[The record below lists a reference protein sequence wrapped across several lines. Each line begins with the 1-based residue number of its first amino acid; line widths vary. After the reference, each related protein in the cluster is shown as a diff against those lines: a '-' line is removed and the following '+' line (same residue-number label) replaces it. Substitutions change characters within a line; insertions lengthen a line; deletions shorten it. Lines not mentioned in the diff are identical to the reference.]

1 MSKEVKV
8 AIFTIFIILVF
19 IFGLNYLKGKGFLSK
34 NVHYFAVLENL
45 SGLQVS
51 NPILVNGF
59 KVGIVS
65 KLDFMYE
72 GTHKGKI
79 LGRITLNKDI
89 KIPEESTAILYSTG
103 LMGEMS
109 IKIIISDENTYY
121 DSGDTINTK
130 IEADLLSELGGE
142 ITPITQKLNDLLNNL
157 NMLFDFEKSNPQS
170 LNYTIASIN
179 KTLNS
184 FEEVSGNLSENID
197 NQFSNLDKVLRNLE
211 TTTKM
216 LANNEENLDAII
228 GNAKNLTETLSNG
241 ELEKMIAELA
251 STSEEAKML
260 VSKLNSSDNT
270 IGALLN
276 EKELYNEL
284 ESKIASLD
292 GVILNA
298 NLLLEDMRLNPQRY
312 IHFSVFGKKDK
323 SNDQ

>member
-8 AIFTIFIILVF
+8 AIFTIFMILVF

-34 NVHYFAVLENL
+34 NVHYYAVLENL

-51 NPILVNGF
+51 NPVLVNGF

-65 KLDFMYE
+65 DLDFMYD
-72 GTHKGKI
+72 GPHKGKI
-79 LGRITLNKDI
+79 MGRITLNDDI
-89 KIPEESTAILYSTG
+89 KIPQESTAILYSTG
-103 LMGEMS
+103 FMGEMS
-109 IKIIISDENTYY
+109 VKIIVSDENAFHE
-121 DSGDTINTK
+121 SGDTINTK

-142 ITPITQKLNDLLNNL
+142 ITPITEKLNDLLNNL
-157 NMLFDFEKSNPQS
+157 NMLFDFEKTNPQS

-179 KTLNS
+179 KSLTS
-184 FEEVSGNLSENID
+184 FEEISGSLNNNLD
-197 NQFSNLDKVLRNLE
+197 KQFSNLDKVMNNLE
-211 TTTKM
+211 TTTQM
-216 LANNEENLDAII
+216 LADNEENLNAII
-228 GNAKNLTETLSNG
+228 GNAKNITETLSNG

-251 STSEEAKML
+251 TTSEEAKKLM
-260 VSKLNSSDNT
+260 SKLNSSDNT
-270 IGALLN
+270 VGALLN
-276 EKELYNEL
+276 EKELYNEI

-323 SNDQ
+323 SKD